1 MNRTALATV
10 TGLIL
15 GLALVFGSFGDM
27 LIVAL
32 LGAIGY
38 GIAKVLDGDWDVQ
51 GWLSRGR
58 GRGAPGQTSTRQPGP
73 AVMSWERS
81 ASPMVSCLRSPPG
94 LRPRTPTPELRR
106 LACWA
111 ARSRARVTSA
121 CAAPTCK
128 RCRRHPWT
136 SMVPRP
142 S

>member
-58 GRGAPGQTSTRQPGP
+58 GR
-73 AVMSWERS
+73 
-81 ASPMVSCLRSPPG
+81 
-94 LRPRTPTPELRR
+94 
-106 LACWA
+106 
-111 ARSRARVTSA
+111 
-121 CAAPTCK
+121 
-128 RCRRHPWT
+128 
-136 SMVPRP
+136 
-142 S
+142 